1 MDRNRRVLFWRE
13 TSAGPCSKYLCCP
26 FGALMSAP
34 MCCGKQRV
42 AHTTLFSHPQSGLQL
57 GPFVVSMTSLLMSE
71 PAKQFDHCGPSK
83 QRQESILSGCFD
95 FHLKLMKV
103 QILSWTFISKL
114 HNQDSSLLLDMR
126 YITCGILE
134 QTRLCLF
141 IKKETFWI
149 YKDLNYKLS
158 S

>member
-1 MDRNRRVLFWRE
+1 
-13 TSAGPCSKYLCCP
+13 
-26 FGALMSAP
+26 
-34 MCCGKQRV
+34 
-42 AHTTLFSHPQSGLQL
+42 
-57 GPFVVSMTSLLMSE
+57 
-71 PAKQFDHCGPSK
+71 
-83 QRQESILSGCFD
+83 
-95 FHLKLMKV
+95 MKF
-103 QILSWTFISKL
+103 QILSWTFISIKL